1 MKIVGLILLAVS
13 LMLPAQADWKESLN
27 NALDNTGDLTQKTI
41 EKTKQ
46 YGDQA
51 LQGSKDFY
59 GTLSDGVSLFTAPES
74 QLITKPIVRGE
85 NSQHLKSIWPD
96 VLENLDDALNLN
108 TKIDTAPTS
117 RWFGEDKPALRKKQF
132 ELFGEIETLL
142 SSPAISANR
151 KNIDRLKGKIYDER
165 QYIASLKEK
174 RVVATRDEKTRLD
187 KKIKTSLGKIT
198 EYTTRIDIEK
208 TNLKIR
214 LQESGLLLND
224 GQIDVLLSRVDADDI
239 IKMSVV
245 YDVLADITRQLMELT
260 QEFNED
266 IHQARKYYGMHV
278 VLLKFVIN
286 MQQTYINKLDKE
298 YLPRIN
304 KIRKDT
310 MRINQESRQLLHS
323 ENNQAQRSVLQN
335 NLHAQQLTLKVAK
348 LYAQQLGKQKA
359 KVVEALN
366 RAKSDYRVAKNTF
379 DTVKLSAELIRL
391 MKTNEASFNA
401 LMNIQIPEIVPFQNI
416 EMQKKFEELS
426 GLLKK

>member
-13 LMLPAQADWKESLN
+13 LMLPVQADWKESLN

-117 RWFGEDKPALRKKQF
+117 RWFGEDKPALLKKQF

-198 EYTTRIDIEK
+198 EYSTRIDIEK

-214 LQESGLLLND
+214 LQESGLLLSD

-266 IHQARKYYGMHV
+266 IHQARKYYGMQV

-298 YLPRIN
+298 YLPRID